1 MEKMVKFMYFVP
13 EKGSQVQARHSPVVL
28 TYSPL
33 LSNTMHIND
42 SDIPDYIMGFG
53 TDAMIPDQI
62 HQKYQPNIPCVTFG
76 IVAVIFR
83 YLFGCSADCLILI
96 IVLSLWFPVADFAKF
111 IRIERRMTKSILTPA
126 DAFVEYRSLKRL
138 ANLINATIRNLII
151 FVILQAIFFYPVG
164 IKQVVASCDS
174 SGVHYIGFFLL
185 SFCIT
190 FYFAADIC
198 KQMQSFQAYL
208 RDEHRQWEFAK
219 LDRYMILQ
227 ETVTNPIGIADEGR
241 FTVDFPFVAAVTSTL
256 MTYFI
261 VSVQYDDKHKS

>member
-1 MEKMVKFMYFVP
+1 MPKKWIAVIITSIYFFLALFTSITPFFYALSNKPEEFERMEKMVKFMYFVP

-198 KQMQSFQAYL
+198 KQVICLIY
-208 RDEHRQWEFAK
+208 RIK
-219 LDRYMILQ
+219 Y
-227 ETVTNPIGIADEGR
+227 
-241 FTVDFPFVAAVTSTL
+241 
-256 MTYFI
+256 
-261 VSVQYDDKHKS
+261 